1 MGDELRYIGDAI
13 KTMSEMDNDSYGA
26 VVTSP
31 PYNIGIDY
39 GDFKDK
45 LDSKEYH
52 EFTKS
57 WVEQALRVAP
67 VAVINFGAPTSSAI
81 NLAKFMIAVSE
92 VGVIQSHIA
101 WIKSVSTEGWSYGHF
116 KPVNSKRYLTNIH
129 ESVFIISREGDFELD
144 RLAVGVPF
152 KDKSNIKRFKSN
164 QSDVRCRGNVWYV
177 PYETR
182 TVKQNHPASYPL
194 ELAKM
199 MIGITGIKGK
209 ILDPF
214 IGSGTTELAAKELG
228 LECDG
233 IDIRNWND

>member
-1 MGDELRYIGDAI
+1 MTNYIGDAI
-13 KTMSEMDNDSYGA
+13 EVMSTMSEDQYGA

-45 LDSKEYH
+45 LEDDKYQ
-52 EFTKS
+52 EFTKA

-67 VAVINFGAPTSSAI
+67 VAVINFGAPTSSAV

-92 VGVIQSHIA
+92 VGVIQSHIT
-101 WIKSVSTEGWSYGHF
+101 WIKSISTKDWSYGHF

-129 ESVFIISREGDFELD
+129 ESVFIVSRDGNFELD

-152 KDKSNIKRFKSN
+152 KDKSNIGRFKSN
-164 QSDVRCRGNVWYV
+164 KSDVRCRGNVWYV
-177 PYETR
+177 PYPTR
-182 TVKQNHPASYPL
+182 ASGISHPATYPL

-199 MIGITGIKGK
+199 MIK
-209 ILDPF
+209 IVGTPSKVLDPF
-214 IGSGTTELAAKELG
+214 IGTGTTRKAAEELG
-228 LECDG
+228 TEVDG
-233 IDIRNWND
+233 IDLKDWEC

>member
-1 MGDELRYIGDAI
+1 MKYIGDAI
-13 KTMSEMDNDSYGA
+13 KIMSGMDNDSYGA

-39 GDFKDK
+39 GNFKDK
-45 LDSKEYH
+45 LEDREYQ

-67 VAVINFGAPTSSAI
+67 VAVVNFGAPTSSAV
-81 NLAKFMIAVSE
+81 NLAKFMITVSE
-92 VGVIQSHIA
+92 VGVIQSHIT
-101 WIKSVSTEGWSYGHF
+101 WVKSVSTKDWSYGHF

-129 ESVFIISREGDFELD
+129 ESVFIVSREGNFELD

-152 KDKSNIKRFKSN
+152 KDKSNIKRFKAN

-182 TVKQNHPASYPL
+182 TVRQDHPASYPL
-194 ELAKM
+194 DLAKM
-199 MIGITGIKGK
+199 MIGITGVNSK

-214 IGSGTTELAAKELG
+214 IGSGTTEIAAKQLG

-233 IDIRNWND
+233 IDIRDWND